1 MKRRPLWW
9 RRMIAALAP
18 RRSLKIV
25 DGDMPPGRLPFWNL
39 VMTRDGNED
48 WSVGLRC
55 PCGCGQR
62 LEMMLLKEV
71 TPRWDLAV
79 NPRGHVS
86 LHPSV
91 SLREGCKSHFWVRS
105 GKIVWCD

>member
-1 MKRRPLWW
+1 MKTRPLWW
-9 RRMIAALAP
+9 RRIIAAMTP

-25 DGDMPPGRLPFWNL
+25 AGDTLPEKLPVWNL
-39 VMTRDGNED
+39 VMARDGDED
-48 WSVGLRC
+48 WCVGLRC

-62 LEMMLLKEV
+62 LEMMLLEEV
-71 TPRWDLAV
+71 KPRWDISV
-79 NPRGHVS
+79 DSRGYVS

-91 SLREGCKSHFWVRS
+91 WLRGGCKSHFWVQL

>member
-1 MKRRPLWW
+1 MKKKSLWW
-9 RRMIAALAP
+9 RRLIASLTP

-25 DGDMPPGRLPFWNL
+25 ASDMLPEKLPLWNL
-39 VMTRDGNED
+39 VLARDDGDD
-48 WSVGLRC
+48 WSVGMRC

-71 TPRWDLAV
+71 KPRWDV
-79 NPRGHVS
+79 SVDPRGRIS

-91 SLREGCKSHFWVRS
+91 WLREGCKSHFWVRA

>member
-9 RRMIAALAP
+9 RRMMAALVP
-18 RRSLKIV
+18 RRLLKIV
-25 DGDMPPGRLPFWNL
+25 EGDTLPAKLPRWNL
-39 VMTRDGNED
+39 VVARDGDED
-48 WSVGLRC
+48 WAVALRC
-55 PCGCGQR
+55 PCGCRQR

-71 TPRWDLAV
+71 KPRWDV
-79 NPRGHVS
+79 SVDRHGHVS

-91 SLREGCKSHFWVRS
+91 WQREGCKSHFWVRA

>member
-1 MKRRPLWW
+1 MRRRPLWW
-9 RRMIAALAP
+9 RRFVATLTP
-18 RRSLKIV
+18 RRSLVIV
-25 DGDMPPGRLPFWNL
+25 DGDMLPEKLPWLNL
-39 VMTRDGNED
+39 AVTRDGDED

-71 TPRWDLAV
+71 KPRWDISVSA
-79 NPRGHVS
+79 RGHVS

-91 SLREGCKSHFWVRS
+91 WLREGCKSHFWVRS
-105 GKIVWCD
+105 GKIIWCA

>member
-1 MKRRPLWW
+1 MKRKPLWW
-9 RRMIAALAP
+9 RRMMAALAP
-18 RRSLKIV
+18 RRSVKIV
-25 DGDMPPGRLPFWNL
+25 EGDMLPVRLPRWNL
-39 VMTRDGNED
+39 VVARDGDED
-48 WSVGLRC
+48 WAVGLRC

-71 TPRWDLAV
+71 KPRWDVSV
-79 NPRGHVS
+79 NPHGHVS

-91 SLREGCKSHFWVRS
+91 WLREGCRSHFWVRS

>member
-1 MKRRPLWW
+1 MKPKPLW
-9 RRMIAALAP
+9 RRRLVAALTP
-18 RRSLKIV
+18 RRSLKITEGDMLPPKLPIWDLV
-25 DGDMPPGRLPFWNL
+25 MARDGD
-39 VMTRDGNED
+39 ED

-71 TPRWDLAV
+71 KPRWDISV
-79 NPRGHVS
+79 DRRGHVT

-91 SLREGCKSHFWVRS
+91 WVREGCKSHFWVRS
-105 GKIVWCD
+105 GKIIWCD